1 MPPQLPKEFHQL
13 FTLTGVDFAPSLS
26 VGEENVFIN
35 RQGKPDFE
43 LLRHKAMV
51 WTVQSKSGVATIH
64 MVERIISAGQ
74 ISRQEHLQL
83 TSTIL
88 SDHKISDEERRQI
101 NRIFDYV
108 QIGRLKLVD

>member
-1 MPPQLPKEFHQL
+1 
-13 FTLTGVDFAPSLS
+13 
-26 VGEENVFIN
+26 
-35 RQGKPDFE
+35 
-43 LLRHKAMV
+43 
-51 WTVQSKSGVATIH
+51 

>member
-1 MPPQLPKEFHQL
+1 
-13 FTLTGVDFAPSLS
+13 
-26 VGEENVFIN
+26 
-35 RQGKPDFE
+35 
-43 LLRHKAMV
+43 MV